1 MKNEKKSISEFRFSK
16 VARWTNNFTPP
27 NISYSNSEKEKKEE
41 VVEFIKKGE
50 FEV

>member
-1 MKNEKKSISEFRFSK
+1 MRNLIVSK
-16 VARWTNNFTPP
+16 PCSDLIDEERQYWHLPP
-27 NISYSNSEKEKKEE
+27 KKEKKEE